1 MFEFFKKRFRKSVDK
16 FSEEVEKEA
25 EKEIKKEK
33 PKKVKKPKEK
43 EIKEKKAEKKKEE
56 RKETKEEKEKIK
68 KEVEKKEEVK
78 DIEQEKITEE
88 KEPEEEEAE
97 EKKKGFVS
105 KFREKI
111 STISLNEDKF
121 EELFWELEV
130 ALLENNV
137 AVEVVEKIKN
147 DLKKELTEKRILR
160 KNIEK
165 TIERTLKESIN
176 ELFEQES
183 FDLVKKIKEK
193 NKSNEPYIIAM
204 IGVNGSGKT
213 TTLAKMA
220 RMLQKEKLSVVLAA
234 SDTFR
239 AASIEQL
246 QKHADRLKVKMIK
259 HDYGSDAAAVAYD
272 AIEHARSKNIDVVL
286 IDTAGRLHSNKNL
299 MQELKKVINVSKPDL
314 KLFVGESI
322 TGNDCVEQAKIFN
335 EMVGIDAIILA
346 KADIDEKGGAAV
358 SISYVVKK
366 PILYIGTG
374 QEYDDLEEFKPEIIM
389 ENLGL

>member
-16 FSEEVEKEA
+16 FSEDVEKEVD
-25 EKEIKKEK
+25 KETKKKPKKEK
-33 PKKVKKPKEK
+33 GERKKLL
-43 EIKEKKAEKKKEE
+43 EKKI
-56 RKETKEEKEKIK
+56 KEEKS
-68 KEVEKKEEVK
+68 
-78 DIEQEKITEE
+78 DLT
-88 KEPEEEEAE
+88 E

-105 KFREKI
+105 KFKEKI
-111 STISLNEDKF
+111 STLTINEDKF

-147 DLKKELTEKRILR
+147 DLKRELTEKRIPR

-165 TIERTLKESIN
+165 TIERTLKDSIKELFVQESIN
-176 ELFEQES
+176 LIKE
-183 FDLVKKIKEK
+183 IKEK
-193 NKSNEPYIIAM
+193 NKKNEPYIIAM

-213 TTLAKMA
+213 TTLAKLA
-220 RMLQKEKLSVVLAA
+220 RMFQKNKLSVVLAA

-246 QKHADRLKVKMIK
+246 QKHADKLNVKMIK

-272 AIEHARSKNIDVVL
+272 AIEHAKSKDKNVVI

-299 MQELKKVINVSKPDL
+299 MEELKKVINISKPDL
-314 KLFVGESI
+314 KLFVGEAI
-322 TGNDCVEQAKIFN
+322 TGNDCVEQAKIFD

-346 KADIDEKGGAAV
+346 KADVDEKGGAAV

-366 PILYIGTG
+366 PILFIGTG
-374 QEYDDLEEFKPEIIM
+374 QEYDDLKEFKPEIIM
-389 ENLGL
+389 ENLGLE